1 MINNFKLTSNS
12 NDSIVLTI
20 FLVDLLKTG
29 DVVWVLKIQ
38 EPFELL
44 LRLVVLESDSEIL
57 SDEVEQKS
65 LLFVF
70 FCY

>member
-1 MINNFKLTSNS
+1 M
-12 NDSIVLTI
+12 LTI

-29 DVVWVLKIQ
+29 DVVWVLKVQ